1 VKLNE
6 HIAQLKGYPTAD
18 KFEYEVGVMSNENNY
33 GPSPRV
39 YEAIS
44 AIKDVNRYPDPL
56 AEKLREKLAKYNHLP
71 SENIVCFSGGDEA
84 IRTILGLFLQ
94 PGKTLLGHAPTF
106 AMYPI
111 GAQYY
116 GAKYDAVP
124 LEKDFSFTQKQLDSL
139 LGKSAA
145 ASAIALCNPNNPTG
159 NAIPLPL
166 LEKLLDSTKAPVL
179 VDEAYYEYHGETVAK
194 RAAEKDGNAIVVRT
208 LSKAFGLAGLRCG
221 YAIAPKEIA
230 DALLKA
236 KLVFNV
242 NSVTQAAALA
252 ALDDLPHMR
261 GIAEKTVADR
271 EKLYRELSSKGYA
284 AYAST
289 ANFVLAQDAG
299 GVLYQKLL
307 ANKVLAR
314 QVKIP
319 GFPPEQFV
327 RISIGTTQEN
337 ERVMALL

>member
-1 VKLNE
+1 MKLNE
-6 HIAQLKGYPTAD
+6 HISQLKGYPTAD

-39 YEAIS
+39 YAAIR
-44 AIKDVNRYPDPL
+44 AINDVNRYPDPL
-56 AEKLREKLAKYNHLP
+56 AEKLREKLAEYNNVP

-84 IRTILGLFLQ
+84 IRTILGLFLS

-116 GAKYDAVP
+116 GAKYDAVS
-124 LEKDFSFTQKQLDSL
+124 LEKDFSFTQKQLDAIL
-139 LGKSAA
+139 EKSSA

-159 NAIPLPL
+159 NEIPLEL
-166 LEKLLDSTKAPVL
+166 LEKLLNAVETPVL
-179 VDEAYYEYHGETVAK
+179 VDEAYFEYHKQTVAN
-194 RAAEKDGNAIVVRT
+194 RAVEGKAIVVRT

-230 DALLKA
+230 EALLKA

-252 ALDDLPHMR
+252 ALSDLPHMHD
-261 GIAEKTVADR
+261 IVEKTVADR
-271 EKLYRELSSKGYA
+271 EKLFTALKEKGYS
-284 AYAST
+284 AYSST
-289 ANFVLAQDAG
+289 ANFVLVQDAG
-299 GVLYQKLL
+299 GELYKKLL
-307 ANKVLAR
+307 DNKVLAR
-314 QVKIP
+314 QVKLP
-319 GFPPEQFV
+319 GFPPEQYV

-337 ERVMALL
+337 ERVISLL